1 MSEEITDVIYEP
13 ALEEIAPY
21 QYQCN
26 LTPCLFYEYQSITIE
41 QPEDI
46 PRFESVNLYIGDDT
60 VYIMRYSYIRGWTA
74 FHEKIVGGSDRKV
87 CVRIKSPE
95 KLQKIVMYYRQN
107 IPVFPKITS

>member
-13 ALEEIAPY
+13 GLEEIALC
-21 QYQCN
+21 QYQCH
-26 LTPCLFYEYQSITIE
+26 LTTCVSYEYQSITIE

-74 FHEKIVGGSDRKV
+74 FHEKIMGGPDTKV
-87 CVRIKSPE
+87 CIRIKSAE